1 MMIKQQK
8 SHKSPSYFQ
17 SPTNQFPD
25 TVTSSNY
32 VTSTAMNSEFEFMY
46 QKTVA
51 SNNPCMNNQSA
62 NDILDHELKSN
73 LSELVHQTSKE
84 ESTSSDDELI
94 HKVIDRRYVGERKE
108 ESNKVIQKE
117 RECETQTDGY
127 GKIEIKRNKIKMERL
142 SKRWKDRQICRE
154 CEDISGVRQKHKKGD
169 EKEEQHIKLERQM
182 ETQVWYREQNIK
194 KQKQVTKK
202 WQVRQVGTESENE
215 RKAEEIKSV
224 EIEPHTL
231 AQVNG
236 LGECERDL
244 QESKTEKVR
253 ISTEKEKDGGVD
265 TKKILKEEHYPNEK
279 KVNRGLLQRNE
290 SERDSKKRADVHSHS
305 APFDPEEQMC
315 PTEVSRLNNEQ
326 EKYVCYYLLNLHA
339 YVLYMTP
346 TVPFPLNSLSLK
358 CIK

>member
-17 SPTNQFPD
+17 SHTNQFPD
-25 TVTSSNY
+25 TVTSAAM
-32 VTSTAMNSEFEFMY
+32 TSKFEFMY

-51 SNNPCMNNQSA
+51 SNNPCMNKQSA
-62 NDILDHELKSN
+62 NVTLDHELKSN

-94 HKVIDRRYVGERKE
+94 QKVIDRRYVGERKE

-117 RECETQTDGY
+117 RECETQKEGY

-142 SKRWKDRQICRE
+142 SKRWMDRQICRE
-154 CEDISGVRQKHKKGD
+154 CEDIGGVRQKHKKGD
-169 EKEEQHIKLERQM
+169 EQEEQHIKLERQM
-182 ETQVWYREQNIK
+182 ETQVWYRAQNIK
-194 KQKQVTKK
+194 KQKQVKK
-202 WQVRQVGTESENE
+202 NWQIRQVGTESENE

-231 AQVNG
+231 AQLNE

-244 QESKTEKVR
+244 KESKTEEVR

-265 TKKILKEEHYPNEK
+265 TKKILEEEHNPNEK
-279 KVNRGLLQRNE
+279 KVNGGLLQRNE

-315 PTEVSRLNNEQ
+315 PTEVSRLNIEQ
-326 EKYVCYYLLNLHA
+326 EIYVCYYLLNLHA
-339 YVLYMTP
+339 YVYDSKS
-346 TVPFPLNSLSLK
+346 SLSLK
-358 CIK
+358 FIK